1 MPTSAAGFRKRCGSM
16 MWSALS
22 QSGAEWD
29 RYLTTLE
36 FLIPRRP
43 VSLQAKRSSLR
54 VWRDPVIQVG
64 DLQITLVYLCD
75 ISPPDTD
82 NIVKP
87 IQDALVGLVFSDDAL
102 IADVESCRRSLT
114 GTFDLTRLPALVLA
128 GVFSGQ
134 QCVYVRLSSSQALEE
149 YL

>member
-1 MPTSAAGFRKRCGSM
+1 LDTERDCN
-16 MWSALS
+16 
-22 QSGAEWD
+22 
-29 RYLTTLE
+29 LTDLE

-43 VSLQAKRSSLR
+43 LSLQAKRSSLR
-54 VWRDPVIQVG
+54 DWKAFVQAEAARVWKDPVIHAG

-87 IQDALVGLVFSDDAL
+87 IQDALVGLVFSDDGL
-102 IADVESCRRSLT
+102 IADVDSHRRSLN
-114 GTFDLTRLPALVLA
+114 GTLDLTRLPPLVLA
-128 GVFSGQ
+128 GVASGQ
-134 QCVYVRLSSSQALEE
+134 ECVYVNVSSSRALEE